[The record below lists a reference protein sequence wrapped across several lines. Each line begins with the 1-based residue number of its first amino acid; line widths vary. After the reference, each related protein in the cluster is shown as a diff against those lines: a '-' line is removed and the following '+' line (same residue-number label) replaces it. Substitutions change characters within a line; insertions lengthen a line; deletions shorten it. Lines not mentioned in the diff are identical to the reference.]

1 MKKFIFRESKD
12 KNVLAFISVAT
23 VLMLVYAFAIALL
36 NDKCELSGIGF
47 YLAIIFGFLIFVVAI
62 IWYLKKKI
70 IVLFEY
76 EISED
81 GIKRTNHRTN
91 ESCFYNFSEI
101 QSIDN
106 DKFTYMGR
114 QKEYLRIKFRNSND
128 YLTFQSEGYNN
139 DLKDEYFEFKSLFY
153 SYLEQRKDEISPSDI
168 KYKRSY
174 SNLMLYIAIICLVV
188 LIIFPVLLIIT
199 GKTHKYMGLIP
210 LYIAFLPIIYLGF
223 SSKKWRK

>member
-12 KNVLAFISVAT
+12 KNVQAFISVAT
-23 VLMLVYAFAIALL
+23 VLVLVYAFAIALL
-36 NDKCELSGIGF
+36 NDKCAFAGIGF
-47 YLAIIFGFLIFVVAI
+47 YLAIIFGFLIFVGAI

-70 IVLFEY
+70 IITFEY

-81 GIKRTNHRTN
+81 GIKRTNNRTN
-91 ESCFYNFSEI
+91 ELCFFKFSDI
-101 QSIDN
+101 QSVDN
-106 DKFTYMGR
+106 DKFNYKGR
-114 QKEYLRIKFRNSND
+114 QKEYLRVKFRTNND
-128 YLTFQSEGYNN
+128 YITVQSEGNNN

-153 SYLEQRKDEISPSDI
+153 SHIEQRKDEISPSDI

-174 SNLMLYIAIICLVV
+174 SSLMFYIAIICLAV

-199 GKTHKYMGLIP
+199 GKTHKYMGLVP